1 MGRES
6 MVLNEQA
13 RRASHEDLS
22 LDFPLY
28 SFPPPDIPPHNLSLR
43 SGNHDDDHAVDNIE
57 EDHAVDSKCISERYV
72 APPCPEAPSLL

>member
-1 MGRES
+1 MS
-6 MVLNEQA
+6 KKLKSYVQA

-43 SGNHDDDHAVDNIE
+43 SADNVD
-57 EDHAVDSKCISERYV
+57 EDHAADNVDDWRSRS
-72 APPCPEAPSLL
+72 S

>member
-1 MGRES
+1 MCP
-6 MVLNEQA
+6 LWCYEQA

-43 SGNHDDDHAVDNIE
+43 SGLNHDADHAADNIDNVD
-57 EDHAVDSKCISERYV
+57 EDYAVHIKHKAHV
-72 APPCPEAPSLL
+72 WQ

>member
-1 MGRES
+1 MYKKEKS
-6 MVLNEQA
+6 YAQA

-43 SGNHDDDHAVDNIE
+43 SANHDD
-57 EDHAVDSKCISERYV
+57 EDHIADNVDEDHV
-72 APPCPEAPSLL
+72 ADNVDD